1 MIRAIVVDDE
11 PVAREGLLRLL
22 REHDGVEI
30 VGEAAD
36 GDEALELLRRVR
48 PDLVFLDIRMPG
60 LDGLAVADA
69 LGELDSPPAFVF
81 VTAHDEHAVK
91 AFELDAIDYV
101 LKPFDGERLGDAVR
115 RVKRRLARG
124 ATADL
129 QRDTRTLLWLLGD
142 DSSPDRAAGGGGAP
156 DRLVVR
162 DSGTVVFLQPD
173 EVSLIEAAGNYI
185 RIHADEKNYLV
196 RGTLGGMEDRL
207 DASRFLRLNRST
219 IVNLDR
225 VREVRPQ
232 TNGTHEVRL
241 TDDTRLSASRRRGEE
256 LRRAIARLE

>member
-22 REHDGVEI
+22 REHESVEI

-69 LGELDSPPAFVF
+69 LGELDSTPAFVF

-101 LKPFDGERLGDAVR
+101 LKPFDRDRLRDALR
-115 RVKRRLARG
+115 RVKRRLER
-124 ATADL
+124 TVTTDL
-129 QRDTRTLLWLLGD
+129 QRDTRTLLRLLGD
-142 DSSPDRAAGGGGAP
+142 DGPADRAPGGGAS

-173 EVSLIEAAGNYI
+173 EVSRIEAAGNYI

-196 RGTLGGMEDRL
+196 RGTMGGMEERL

-232 TNGTHEVRL
+232 PNGTHEVRL
-241 TDDTRLSASRRRGEE
+241 TDDTRLSASRRRGDE